1 MRLNL
6 VCGGVL
12 ATVLKIKRHYAEV
25 MPCVCRPVLI
35 LTVTESL
42 LRSLQSIP
50 NVTIRTVRLRYPG
63 RVRLSERSQQSSGL
77 KFEFFRHLG
86 HYAPWGGLKPTFREY
101 LSAHIKGSRR
111 PCWTFWP
118 LNMGPVCSSE
128 SSVSNGATPRN
139 NTEDNTSFQPR
150 REPTIWGEVC
160 FLTQF
165 SGFRIETSRQRRTR
179 ELPEGCK
186 WRSGRRASIY
196 QWGGLTLR

>member
-1 MRLNL
+1 MVFPGIKRRGGLEKMYIDFPIWVGSWLAHGQLVKRSDRGVVTLPTNALRLKVCCNCMRLNL

-63 RVRLSERSQQSSGL
+63 RVRLSERSQQSSGV

-86 HYAPWGGLKPTFREY
+86 HYAP
-101 LSAHIKGSRR
+101 
-111 PCWTFWP
+111 
-118 LNMGPVCSSE
+118 
-128 SSVSNGATPRN
+128 
-139 NTEDNTSFQPR
+139 
-150 REPTIWGEVC
+150 
-160 FLTQF
+160 
-165 SGFRIETSRQRRTR
+165 
-179 ELPEGCK
+179 
-186 WRSGRRASIY
+186 
-196 QWGGLTLR
+196 